1 MQCEFSSESIGTSKT
16 TSIAGSRA
24 PGAKTLGVL
33 VRVVHGLYAKKRD
46 GSQEFGKEEWNGLVG
61 HQVLL
66 GRGVVCPLFNIKDLN
81 HLKDSFVRQ
90 ASSQTTS
97 DHLVEAPLQTQVA
110 LPKAT
115 SPDAISSHLEESQH
129 RVRTTERVAAP
140 PGLLRCII
148 ISWSAKRADFFRA
161 AAESES
167 WETVVCG
174 DIGQFMRNTFRL
186 KFPLTIV
193 DLPEANA
200 SDYGDLRNATERS
213 RAVSDSLLVV
223 SVVDEAQDVEI
234 WARQLGAWAH
244 LPGALNPAGLE
255 MIFREARQ
263 ALARQE
269 TASVEREKFGANDS

>member
-1 MQCEFSSESIGTSKT
+1 MHKG
-16 TSIAGSRA
+16 
-24 PGAKTLGVL
+24 LG
-33 VRVVHGLYAKKRD
+33 K
-46 GSQEFGKEEWNGLVG
+46 EWNGLVG

-97 DHLVEAPLQTQVA
+97 NHLAKAQLRMQVA
-110 LPKAT
+110 LPGAA
-115 SPDAISSHLEESQH
+115 SPGTASSHLEESQH
-129 RVRTTERVAAP
+129 RVRTTECGAAP

-148 ISWSAKRADFFRA
+148 ISWSAKRADFFRT

-167 WETVVCG
+167 WETVVCC
-174 DIGQFMRNTFRL
+174 DIGQFMRNIFRL

-193 DLPEANA
+193 DLPEASA
-200 SDYGDLRNATERS
+200 SDYGDLCNATERS

-223 SVVDEAQDVEI
+223 SVADEAREVEI

-255 MIFREARQ
+255 MIFREACQ
-263 ALARQE
+263 ALARRE
-269 TASVEREKFGANDS
+269 LAYVEREEFAANDS